1 MVYRN
6 GRLALFSIA
15 PMALLGTE
23 ATYAKEP
30 IAITAQAV
38 KLSVNPGER
47 IVIRVLLT
55 GNGKEAINYY
65 EGGGIGYTIQVK
77 GPTGEDVSTH
87 RKGFTKDSPKVSV
100 APMKN
105 MRYELL
111 PGQTQTIRLA
121 WEPEAGY
128 DMHGEYRSRVCRW
141 DEEVRDNICSNDVV
155 VKVSK

>member
-1 MVYRN
+1 MIYRN
-6 GRLALFSIA
+6 GPLALFCAAS
-15 PMALLGTE
+15 MALFGTE

-38 KLSVNPGER
+38 KQSVNPGER

-55 GNGKEAINYY
+55 NNGKEAISYY

-77 GPTGEDVSTH
+77 GPTGEDVSMH
-87 RKGFTKDSPKVSV
+87 RKGFRKDSVPVSV
-100 APMKN
+100 PMKN
-105 MRYELL
+105 LRYELL
-111 PGQTQTIRLA
+111 PGQTDTKRLV

-128 DMHGEYRSRVCRW
+128 DMKGEYGFRVCRW

>member
-6 GRLALFSIA
+6 GPLALFCVASMGLFGA
-15 PMALLGTE
+15 ET
-23 ATYAKEP
+23 TYAKEP

-38 KLSVNPGER
+38 KQSVSPGET

-55 GNGKEAINYY
+55 NNGKEAISYH
-65 EGGGIGYTIQVK
+65 EGLGYTIQVK
-77 GPTGEDVSTH
+77 GPTGEDVSMH
-87 RKGFTKDSPKVSV
+87 RKGFRKGLAPVS

-111 PGQTQTIRLA
+111 PGQTETIRLV

-128 DMHGEYRSRVCRW
+128 DMNGEHRFRVCRW

-155 VKVSK
+155 IKVSK

>member
-1 MVYRN
+1 M
-6 GRLALFSIA
+6 ALF
-15 PMALLGTE
+15 GTE
-23 ATYAKEP
+23 ATYAKES

-38 KLSVNPGER
+38 KQSVSPGET

-55 GNGKEAINYY
+55 NNGKEAVNYY
-65 EGGGIGYTIQVK
+65 EGVGYTIQVK
-77 GPTGEDVSTH
+77 GPADEDVSMH
-87 RKGFTKDSPKVSV
+87 RKGFRKGLAPVS

-105 MRYELL
+105 MRHELL
-111 PGQTQTIRLA
+111 PGQTETIRLV

-128 DMHGEYRSRVCRW
+128 DMNGEYRFRVCRW